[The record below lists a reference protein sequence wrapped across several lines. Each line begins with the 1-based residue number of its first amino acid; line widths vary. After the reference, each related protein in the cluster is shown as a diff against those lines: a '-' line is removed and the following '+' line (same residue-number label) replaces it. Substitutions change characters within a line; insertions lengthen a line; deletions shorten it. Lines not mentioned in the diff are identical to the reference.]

1 MKNLNLLKYTL
12 TEELGVPLGKIHRR
26 RLSTEEKAKVVAAVW
41 RTELIQFLDTLA
53 VLHLD
58 SLKERIPVLYTE
70 PGLYEEKD

>member
-41 RTELIQFLDTLA
+41 RTELIKLNSAQA
-53 VLHLD
+53 VLDLN
-58 SLKERIPVLYTE
+58 IF
-70 PGLYEEKD
+70 